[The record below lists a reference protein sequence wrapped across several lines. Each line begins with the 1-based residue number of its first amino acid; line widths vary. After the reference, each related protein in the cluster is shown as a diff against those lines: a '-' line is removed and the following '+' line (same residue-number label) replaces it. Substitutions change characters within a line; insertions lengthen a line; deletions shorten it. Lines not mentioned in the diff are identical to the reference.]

1 LTLGAL
7 AELEHAFG
15 EDDMLAVA
23 ERFEAGRIAA
33 KDAIRMIG
41 AGLRGAGYELDDEA
55 VAAMKSEGGAAGFV
69 DIVARLLAATFTAL
83 RPGEETGPLEE
94 RVGEVSGERRAPEP
108 FPWDAAMTAGLG
120 MLRLAPDA
128 FWSMTPRELD
138 AAMRGAFGIAPMQ
151 PAMTRSDLMAMM
163 AAFPDNEV

>member
-1 LTLGAL
+1 
-7 AELEHAFG
+7 
-15 EDDMLAVA
+15 
-23 ERFEAGRIAA
+23 
-33 KDAIRMIG
+33 
-41 AGLRGAGYELDDEA
+41 
-55 VAAMKSEGGAAGFV
+55 
-69 DIVARLLAATFTAL
+69 
-83 RPGEETGPLEE
+83 
-94 RVGEVSGERRAPEP
+94 
-108 FPWDAAMTAGLG
+108 MTAGLG